1 MSLICPL
8 PPASVSLTESQR
20 TAVFS
25 LSLTVPVPTLDL
37 GIRPARVQ
45 DLIGGRT
52 AIFLPVFQYQE
63 LP

>member
-1 MSLICPL
+1 MSLLCPL
-8 PPASVSLTESQR
+8 PPASVSLTEPQR

-25 LSLTVPVPTLDL
+25 LSLTAPVPTLDL

-45 DLIGGRT
+45 DLTGGRT
-52 AIFLPVFQYQE
+52 AISLPVFQYQE